1 MAAYTTIDNPEL
13 YFQTKL
19 YTGQASSQGDG
30 TTTAITFDGD
40 EDMQPDLI
48 WIKNRDGTDWHDLT
62 DAIRGVTKSIY
73 PNENDGEDTVATAV
87 TAIGS
92 DGFTVGSN
100 DQVNDA
106 SDKYVAW
113 CWKESATAGFDI
125 VTYTGNGTAG
135 NTVSHSLSAAPTW
148 VLVKKRSAAGQWAV
162 GHKAMDSGFDYF
174 LFLDATDAK
183 GNADNVFNDTAP
195 SSSVITLGNAGDT
208 NANTQTYVAYL
219 WTDIQGFSKF
229 GIYTGNGNADGT
241 FAYCGFRP
249 SFVMVKKTSE
259 AREWMIWDNKRDTY
273 NPAKTVLHPD
283 GTPADDAST
292 SYEMIDMLSN
302 GFKLRQ
308 SDTDTNQSGGTY
320 IFMAFA
326 EQPFVNSKGVPAN
339 AR

>member
-1 MAAYTTIDNPEL
+1 MAYTTIDNPEL

-19 YTGQASSQGDG
+19 YTGQASAQGDG
-30 TTTAITFDGD
+30 TTTAITFDGS

-48 WIKNRDGTDWHDLT
+48 WIKNRDGTDWHDVT
-62 DAIRGVTKSIY
+62 DSVRGVTKSIY

-148 VLVKKRSAAGQWAV
+148 VVVKKRSAAGQWAV

-229 GIYTGNGNADGT
+229 GIYTGNGNADGPFIHT
-241 FAYCGFRP
+241 GFSP
-249 SFVMVKKTSE
+249 SFVMTHNTETASQ
-259 AREWMIWDNKRDTY
+259 WTMWDNKRTANSNLKDE
-273 NPAKTVLHPD
+273 VLYAN
-283 GTPADDAST
+283 GTNAEATAATESVDF
-292 SYEMIDMLSN
+292 LSN
-302 GFKLRQ
+302 GFKIRG
-308 SDTDTNQSGGTY
+308 NNSGINTSGEIY
-320 IFMAFA
+320 IYMAFA
-326 EQPFVNSKGVPAN
+326 EAPFVNSKGAPAN

>member
-1 MAAYTTIDNPEL
+1 MAYTTIDNPEL

-40 EDMQPDLI
+40 EDMAPNLI
-48 WIKNRDGTDWHDLT
+48 WIKNRDGTDWHDIT
-62 DAIRGVTKSIY
+62 DSVRGVAKSLFT
-73 PNENDGEDTVATAV
+73 NTTDDEETAATSV

-92 DGFTVGSN
+92 DGFTVGSS

-148 VLVKKRSAAGQWAV
+148 VVVKKRSAAGQWAV

-229 GIYTGNGNADGT
+229 GIYTGNGNADGPFIHT
-241 FAYCGFRP
+241 GFSP
-249 SFVMVKKTSE
+249 SFVMTHNTETASQ
-259 AREWMIWDNKRDTY
+259 WTMWDNKRTANSNLKDE
-273 NPAKTVLHPD
+273 VLYAN
-283 GTPADDAST
+283 GTNAEATAATESVDF
-292 SYEMIDMLSN
+292 LSN
-302 GFKLRQ
+302 GFKIRG
-308 SDTDTNQSGGTY
+308 NNSGINTSGEIY
-320 IFMAFA
+320 IYMAFA
-326 EQPFVNSKGVPAN
+326 EAPFVNSKGAPAN

>member
-1 MAAYTTIDNPEL
+1 
-13 YFQTKL
+13 
-19 YTGQASSQGDG
+19 
-30 TTTAITFDGD
+30 

-48 WIKNRDGTDWHDLT
+48 WIKNRDGTDWHDVT
-62 DAIRGVTKSIY
+62 DSVRGVTKSIY

-208 NANTQTYVAYL
+208 NANT
-219 WTDIQGFSKF
+219 
-229 GIYTGNGNADGT
+229 
-241 FAYCGFRP
+241 
-249 SFVMVKKTSE
+249 
-259 AREWMIWDNKRDTY
+259 
-273 NPAKTVLHPD
+273 
-283 GTPADDAST
+283 
-292 SYEMIDMLSN
+292 
-302 GFKLRQ
+302 
-308 SDTDTNQSGGTY
+308 
-320 IFMAFA
+320 
-326 EQPFVNSKGVPAN
+326 
-339 AR
+339 